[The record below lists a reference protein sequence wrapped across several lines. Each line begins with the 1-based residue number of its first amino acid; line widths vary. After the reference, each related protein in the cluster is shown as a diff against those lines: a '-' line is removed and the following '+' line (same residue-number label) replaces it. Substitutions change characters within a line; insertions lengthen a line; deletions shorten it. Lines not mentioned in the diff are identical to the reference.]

1 MSLSDLCNMY
11 SIFVLLSFV
20 LPESKINLGSQILL
34 LHRHFSCGWILWK
47 KIHQIKELQSVS
59 QKVNVGA
66 KAKKLA
72 KIEQNRKQWQQIK
85 KLNYRKIF
93 RHWKGCKMHWRL
105 SPAQPHRT
113 TWSIQRMWQERHSK
127 FTVQEKK
134 RENKIKSDWEW
145 AKERER
151 AGESIEERNGKKSER
166 VKEPE

>member
-1 MSLSDLCNMY
+1 MQHVLDFRVA
-11 SIFVLLSFV
+11 IFCSSGIKNKPRLTNTSSAPSFFMRV
-20 LPESKINLGSQILL
+20 NFME
-34 LHRHFSCGWILWK
+34 

-151 AGESIEERNGKKSER
+151 ERARALKSGT
-166 VKEPE
+166 VKRANE